1 MEKIIIN
8 NLSKYFGEKRGFD
21 EISFEIELCNI
32 TVIMAPSGY
41 GKTTL
46 LKCIAGL
53 LKPSSGDMINVPEK
67 ISFVFQDDR
76 LLEDFSVV
84 SNIKFVTKKYDEKRA
99 LDILSKLD
107 LKDLQSTPVKQLS
120 GGMKRR
126 VAIARALCADY
137 DLLILDEPLK
147 GLDNE
152 LRDRTIDF
160 IKEYNKEKTVIVVT
174 HDIYEAEKF
183 GGEIIQLD
191 LLKSK

>member
-8 NLSKYFGEKRGFD
+8 NLSKYFGKKRGFD

-32 TVIMAPSGY
+32 TAIMAPSGY

-99 LDILSKLD
+99 LDILSRLD

-191 LLKSK
+191 LLK

>member
-8 NLSKYFGEKRGFD
+8 NLSKYFGKKRGFD
-21 EISFEIELCNI
+21 EISFEIELGKV
-32 TVIMAPSGY
+32 TSVMAPSGF

-53 LKPSSGDMINVPEK
+53 LAPSSGNIINVPEK

-76 LLEDFSVV
+76 LLEDFSAI
-84 SNIKFVTKKYDEKRA
+84 SNIKFITKKYDEKSA
-99 LDILSKLD
+99 LDILSKLN
-107 LKDLQSTPVKQLS
+107 LKDVKNTPVKQLS

-137 DLLILDEPLK
+137 DLLILDEPFK

-152 LRDRTIDF
+152 LRDKVIDF
-160 IKEYNKEKTVIVVT
+160 IKEYNKDKTVIVVT

-183 GGEIIQLD
+183 GGNIIKLD
-191 LLKSK
+191 AL